1 MQIRHMEANFG
12 RLSHAALDLQPGL
25 NVITAPNESGK
36 STWCSF
42 IRNMLYGLS
51 TRTRGA
57 LADKNRYAPWDGSAM
72 QGRMDLRGGGED
84 YTVLRTARR
93 ANAPMGEFA
102 CTYYNTA
109 TPVPDITGSNLGETL
124 LGVPREVFE
133 RSAFIGQSG
142 LAVDQDAE
150 LERRIAAL
158 ITTGEEETSFSE
170 TYDRLKKQLNRR
182 RHNKTGQIPAL
193 ELEMDDLRR
202 SLAVL
207 ESYTARV
214 SELQSEL
221 EQTAECIAALETAQ
235 AQWSQIEQQRKLQR
249 YAQACQT
256 ANEAARRAAE
266 LEQTAGTLPEPVEL
280 QRMRMQFDAL
290 QTDLFPALKAQQA
303 KAQEAQ
309 QAAAQAKARCAAHPL
324 YPVNDEAL
332 HARAAALSEPS
343 VPSVVPAALALLA
356 ALAGGVVAGVQLSQA
371 FSPLVWVGFG
381 VCAIGIAAAVW
392 LLTRRGKAQRARQA
406 AAESRAALDRQI
418 EEYLPLRRAMQDA
431 EDTARQAVLSV
442 DVYEQSCQNRARQ
455 LLRALQPYAPD
466 TDNLPAAFTA
476 LDRMQRS
483 LKELDAAREAAKAA
497 AAQRELLAEHLPLQ
511 AEPLADP
518 IPEPEQSPEEIA
530 RQLPTLQA
538 SRRELQ
544 SQLDRLLGQIR
555 AIGSPDE
562 LRTRLQED
570 ETRLTALQQ
579 EYDAIALAM
588 QALSAANTTLQNRFS
603 PALGARAAEIF
614 AALSGGRYDKVLLS
628 RDFALS
634 AEPSGDAAA
643 RSIQLLSQGTADQLY
658 LAVRLAICEMVLPA
672 DRKSPL
678 ILDDAL
684 ANFDDDRL
692 AAALDWLLIES
703 TSRQILLF
711 TCQNRE
717 SAYLAGREGVHFL
730 TLETP
735 I

>member
-72 QGRMDLRGGGED
+72 QGRMDLRGGGEG
-84 YTVLRTARR
+84 YTVLRTTRR

-207 ESYTARV
+207 ESCTARV

-266 LEQTAGTLPEPVEL
+266 LEQAAGTLPESGEL

-332 HARAAALSEPS
+332 QARAAALSEPP
-343 VPSVVPAALALLA
+343 VPSVIPAVLALLA
-356 ALAGGVVAGVQLSQA
+356 ALAGGLFAGVQLSQA
-371 FSPLVWVGFG
+371 ARPLVWVGFG
-381 VCAIGIAAAVW
+381 VCAGGMAAAVW

-418 EEYLPLRRAMQDA
+418 VEYLPLRRAMQDA
-431 EDTARQAVLSV
+431 EDAARQAALSV

-455 LLRALQPYAPD
+455 LLRALQAYAPD

-476 LDRMQRS
+476 LDHMQRS

-588 QALSAANTTLQNRFS
+588 QALSATNTTLQNRLS

-717 SAYLAGREGVHFL
+717 SAYLAGCEGVHFL

>member
-1 MQIRHMEANFG
+1 MEANFG

-72 QGRMDLRGGGED
+72 QGRMDLRGGGEG
-84 YTVLRTARR
+84 YTVLRTTRR

-221 EQTAECIAALETAQ
+221 EQTAEYIAALETAQ

-266 LEQTAGTLPEPVEL
+266 LEQAAGTLPEPGEL

-309 QAAAQAKARCAAHPL
+309 QAAAQAKARCAVHPL

-332 HARAAALSEPS
+332 QARAAALSEPS
-343 VPSVVPAALALLA
+343 VPSVVPAVLALLA
-356 ALAGGVVAGVQLSQA
+356 ALAGGVFAGMQLSQA

-381 VCAIGIAAAVW
+381 VCAVGIAAVVW

-431 EDTARQAVLSV
+431 EDAARQAALSV

-455 LLRALQPYAPD
+455 LLRALQSYAPD

-483 LKELDAAREAAKAA
+483 LKELDAAREAAKVAA
-497 AAQRELLAEHLPLQ
+497 ASCSPSTCRCRRSHSPIRSPSLSNRPRRSPGNCPPCKQ
-511 AEPLADP
+511 ATGSC
-518 IPEPEQSPEEIA
+518 SPSSTGCSA
-530 RQLPTLQA
+530 RSAPSAALTSCA
-538 SRRELQ
+538 RACRRT
-544 SQLDRLLGQIR
+544 RP
-555 AIGSPDE
+555 GSPRCSRNMTPSPSRCRRSQRPTPRC
-562 LRTRLQED
+562 RTASPPRSAHGRRRSSPRSPAD
-570 ETRLTALQQ
+570 GTTRCC
-579 EYDAIALAM
+579 
-588 QALSAANTTLQNRFS
+588 SAATSPSPPS
-603 PALGARAAEIF
+603 PAATPPRAA
-614 AALSGGRYDKVLLS
+614 SS
-628 RDFALS
+628 
-634 AEPSGDAAA
+634 
-643 RSIQLLSQGTADQLY
+643 
-658 LAVRLAICEMVLPA
+658 C
-672 DRKSPL
+672 
-678 ILDDAL
+678 
-684 ANFDDDRL
+684 
-692 AAALDWLLIES
+692 
-703 TSRQILLF
+703 
-711 TCQNRE
+711 
-717 SAYLAGREGVHFL
+717 
-730 TLETP
+730 
-735 I
+735 

>member
-84 YTVLRTARR
+84 YTVLRTTRR

-182 RHNKTGQIPAL
+182 RHHKT
-193 ELEMDDLRR
+193 
-202 SLAVL
+202 
-207 ESYTARV
+207 
-214 SELQSEL
+214 
-221 EQTAECIAALETAQ
+221 
-235 AQWSQIEQQRKLQR
+235 
-249 YAQACQT
+249 AQACQA

-266 LEQTAGTLPEPVEL
+266 LEQAAGTLPEPGEL

-324 YPVNDEAL
+324 YPANDEAL
-332 HARAAALSEPS
+332 QARAAALSEPS
-343 VPSVVPAALALLA
+343 VPSVVPAVLALLA
-356 ALAGGVVAGVQLSQA
+356 ALAGGVFAGVQLSQA

-381 VCAIGIAAAVW
+381 VCAGGIAAAVW
-392 LLTRRGKAQRARQA
+392 LLTRRGKAQHARQA

-431 EDTARQAVLSV
+431 EDAARQAALSV

-455 LLRALQPYAPD
+455 LLRALQSYAPD

-483 LKELDAAREAAKAA
+483 LKELDTAREAAKAA

-588 QALSAANTTLQNRFS
+588 QALSAANPTLQNRCS
-603 PALGARAAEIF
+603 PALGARAAESF

>member
-1 MQIRHMEANFG
+1 MQIRHMDANFG
-12 RLSHAALDLQPGL
+12 RLSHAGLDLQPGL

-42 IRNMLYGLS
+42 IRNMLYGLA

-72 QGRMDLRGGGED
+72 QGRMDLRAGDQD
-84 YTVLRTARR
+84 YTVLRTTRR
-93 ANAPMGEFA
+93 ANAPMGEFS
-102 CTYYNTA
+102 CTYYNTS
-109 TPVPDITGSNLGETL
+109 TPVPDITAANLGEAL

-133 RSAFIGQSG
+133 RSAFISQSG

-182 RHNKTGQIPAL
+182 RHNKTGQIPTL
-193 ELEMDDLRR
+193 EREMDELHA
-202 SLAVL
+202 SLATL
-207 ESYTARV
+207 ESYTARAG
-214 SELQSEL
+214 ELQSDL
-221 EQTAECIAALETAQ
+221 EQTAASIEALETAQ
-235 AQWSQIEQQRKLQR
+235 AQWTQIEQQRKLQR
-249 YAQACQT
+249 YAQARRA

-266 LEQTAGTLPEPVEL
+266 LEQAAGTLPEPGEL
-280 QRMRMQFDAL
+280 QHMRMQFDSL
-290 QTDLFPALKAQQA
+290 QTDLFPALKAQQT

-309 QAAAQAKARCAAHPL
+309 QAAAQAKARCAAHSL
-324 YPVNDEAL
+324 YPANDEAL
-332 HARAAALSEPS
+332 QARAAAIIEPP
-343 VPSVVPAALALLA
+343 VPSAIPAVLALLIA
-356 ALAGGVVAGVQLSQA
+356 IAGGVFAGIQLPQGFGS
-371 FSPLVWVGFG
+371 LVWVGFG
-381 VCAIGIAAAVW
+381 VCAGGIAAAAW
-392 LLTRRGKAQRARQA
+392 LFARRGKAQRERQT

-431 EDTARQAVLSV
+431 EDTARQAALSV
-442 DVYEQSCQNRARQ
+442 DVYEQSCQNRVRQ
-455 LLRALQPYAPD
+455 LLRALQPYAPG

-476 LDRMQRS
+476 LDRMRRS
-483 LKELDAAREAAKAA
+483 QKELDAAREAAKAA
-497 AAQRELLAEHLPLQ
+497 AAQRELLAEHLPPQ
-511 AEPLADP
+511 AELPAEP
-518 IPEPEQSPEEIA
+518 IPEPAQSPEEIA
-530 RQLPTLQA
+530 RQLPALRA
-538 SRRELQ
+538 SRRDLQ
-544 SQLDRLLGQIR
+544 SRLDRLLGQIR

-570 ETRLTALQQ
+570 ETQLAALQQ

-588 QALSAANTTLQNRFS
+588 QALETANTTLQNRFS

-614 AALSGGRYDKVLLS
+614 AALCGGRYDKVLLS

-684 ANFDDDRL
+684 ANFDDERL
-692 AAALDWLLIES
+692 AAALDWLLVES

-711 TCQNRE
+711 TCQSRE

-730 TLETP
+730 TLETH

>member
-72 QGRMDLRGGGED
+72 QGRMDLRGGGEG
-84 YTVLRTARR
+84 YTVLRTTRR

-207 ESYTARV
+207 ESCTARV

-266 LEQTAGTLPEPVEL
+266 LEQAAGTLPESGEL

-332 HARAAALSEPS
+332 QARAAALSEPS
-343 VPSVVPAALALLA
+343 VPSVIPAVLALLA
-356 ALAGGVVAGVQLSQA
+356 ALAGGMFAGVQLSQA

-381 VCAIGIAAAVW
+381 VCAGGIAAAVW

-418 EEYLPLRRAMQDA
+418 VEYLPLRRAMQDA
-431 EDTARQAVLSV
+431 EDAARQAALSV

-455 LLRALQPYAPD
+455 LLRALQAYAPD

-476 LDRMQRS
+476 LDHMQRS

-497 AAQRELLAEHLPLQ
+497 AAQR
-511 AEPLADP
+511 
-518 IPEPEQSPEEIA
+518 
-530 RQLPTLQA
+530 
-538 SRRELQ
+538 
-544 SQLDRLLGQIR
+544 
-555 AIGSPDE
+555 
-562 LRTRLQED
+562 
-570 ETRLTALQQ
+570 
-579 EYDAIALAM
+579 
-588 QALSAANTTLQNRFS
+588 
-603 PALGARAAEIF
+603 
-614 AALSGGRYDKVLLS
+614 
-628 RDFALS
+628 
-634 AEPSGDAAA
+634 
-643 RSIQLLSQGTADQLY
+643 
-658 LAVRLAICEMVLPA
+658 
-672 DRKSPL
+672 
-678 ILDDAL
+678 
-684 ANFDDDRL
+684 
-692 AAALDWLLIES
+692 
-703 TSRQILLF
+703 
-711 TCQNRE
+711 
-717 SAYLAGREGVHFL
+717 
-730 TLETP
+730 
-735 I
+735 

>member
-1 MQIRHMEANFG
+1 MKNVLFVDCCIRREASNTKKLAEAF
-12 RLSHAALDLQPGL
+12 LSALPSDCAVTRLDLMAEDLSYFKDSYFDQREALLAENRRDHPRFRYAHQFAQADLIVIAAPFWDLSFPALLKVYIEQVSVDGITFGSTEEGL
-25 NVITAPNESGK
+25 K
-36 STWCSF
+36 
-42 IRNMLYGLS
+42 GLCRAS
-51 TRTRGA
+51 HMIFLTTRGGFYTGDAMEMGSRYLEA
-57 LADKNRYAPWDGSAM
+57 LHTFFGIGEYA
-72 QGRMDLRGGGED
+72 
-84 YTVLRTARR
+84 
-93 ANAPMGEFA
+93 
-102 CTYYNTA
+102 
-109 TPVPDITGSNLGETL
+109 
-124 LGVPREVFE
+124 
-133 RSAFIGQSG
+133 
-142 LAVDQDAE
+142 
-150 LERRIAAL
+150 
-158 ITTGEEETSFSE
+158 
-170 TYDRLKKQLNRR
+170 
-182 RHNKTGQIPAL
+182 
-193 ELEMDDLRR
+193 
-202 SLAVL
+202 
-207 ESYTARV
+207 
-214 SELQSEL
+214 
-221 EQTAECIAALETAQ
+221 CIAADGM
-235 AQWSQIEQQRKLQR
+235 
-249 YAQACQT
+249 
-256 ANEAARRAAE
+256 NV
-266 LEQTAGTLPEPVEL
+266 AG
-280 QRMRMQFDAL
+280 FDA
-290 QTDLFPALKAQQA
+290 
-303 KAQEAQ
+303 EA
-309 QAAAQAKARCAAHPL
+309 
-324 YPVNDEAL
+324 
-332 HARAAALSEPS
+332 S
-343 VPSVVPAALALLA
+343 
-356 ALAGGVVAGVQLSQA
+356 
-371 FSPLVWVGFG
+371 
-381 VCAIGIAAAVW
+381 
-392 LLTRRGKAQRARQA
+392 
-406 AAESRAALDRQI
+406 
-418 EEYLPLRRAMQDA
+418 LRRAMQDA
-431 EDTARQAVLSV
+431 EDAARQAALSV

-455 LLRALQPYAPD
+455 LLRALQSYAPD

-497 AAQRELLAEHLPLQ
+497 AAQRELLAEPLPLQ

-692 AAALDWLLIES
+692 AAALDWLLVES

>member
-1 MQIRHMEANFG
+1 M
-12 RLSHAALDLQPGL
+12 
-25 NVITAPNESGK
+25 
-36 STWCSF
+36 
-42 IRNMLYGLS
+42 
-51 TRTRGA
+51 
-57 LADKNRYAPWDGSAM
+57 
-72 QGRMDLRGGGED
+72 
-84 YTVLRTARR
+84 
-93 ANAPMGEFA
+93 
-102 CTYYNTA
+102 
-109 TPVPDITGSNLGETL
+109 
-124 LGVPREVFE
+124 
-133 RSAFIGQSG
+133 
-142 LAVDQDAE
+142 
-150 LERRIAAL
+150 
-158 ITTGEEETSFSE
+158 
-170 TYDRLKKQLNRR
+170 
-182 RHNKTGQIPAL
+182 
-193 ELEMDDLRR
+193 
-202 SLAVL
+202 
-207 ESYTARV
+207 
-214 SELQSEL
+214 
-221 EQTAECIAALETAQ
+221 
-235 AQWSQIEQQRKLQR
+235 
-249 YAQACQT
+249 
-256 ANEAARRAAE
+256 
-266 LEQTAGTLPEPVEL
+266 
-280 QRMRMQFDAL
+280 
-290 QTDLFPALKAQQA
+290 
-303 KAQEAQ
+303 
-309 QAAAQAKARCAAHPL
+309 
-324 YPVNDEAL
+324 
-332 HARAAALSEPS
+332 
-343 VPSVVPAALALLA
+343 LALLA
-356 ALAGGVVAGVQLSQA
+356 ALAGGMFAGVQLSQA

-381 VCAIGIAAAVW
+381 VCAGGIAAAVW

-418 EEYLPLRRAMQDA
+418 VEYLPLRRAMQDA
-431 EDTARQAVLSV
+431 EDAARQAALSV

-455 LLRALQPYAPD
+455 LLRALQAYAPD

-476 LDRMQRS
+476 LDHMQRS

-588 QALSAANTTLQNRFS
+588 QALSATNTTLQNRFS

-717 SAYLAGREGVHFL
+717 SAYLAGCEGVHFL

>member
-1 MQIRHMEANFG
+1 MH
-12 RLSHAALDLQPGL
+12 
-25 NVITAPNESGK
+25 
-36 STWCSF
+36 
-42 IRNMLYGLS
+42 
-51 TRTRGA
+51 RG
-57 LADKNRYAPWDGSAM
+57 
-72 QGRMDLRGGGED
+72 
-84 YTVLRTARR
+84 
-93 ANAPMGEFA
+93 
-102 CTYYNTA
+102 
-109 TPVPDITGSNLGETL
+109 
-124 LGVPREVFE
+124 
-133 RSAFIGQSG
+133 
-142 LAVDQDAE
+142 
-150 LERRIAAL
+150 
-158 ITTGEEETSFSE
+158 
-170 TYDRLKKQLNRR
+170 
-182 RHNKTGQIPAL
+182 
-193 ELEMDDLRR
+193 
-202 SLAVL
+202 
-207 ESYTARV
+207 
-214 SELQSEL
+214 
-221 EQTAECIAALETAQ
+221 LETAQ

-266 LEQTAGTLPEPVEL
+266 LEQAAGTLPESGEL

-332 HARAAALSEPS
+332 QARAAALSEPS
-343 VPSVVPAALALLA
+343 VPSVIPAVLALLA
-356 ALAGGVVAGVQLSQA
+356 ALAGGMFAGVQLSQA
-371 FSPLVWVGFG
+371 FSPSSGLASASVPEESPLPSGCSPAAERRSARGRPPPRAAPRSTGRLWNTSP
-381 VCAIGIAAAVW
+381 CAAPCR
-392 LLTRRGKAQRARQA
+392 TRRTPRGRPPSPSTSTSSPARTGRASCCARCRPMPPTPTTSRRLHGARPHAAQPEGTGCRAR
-406 AAESRAALDRQI
+406 SG
-418 EEYLPLRRAMQDA
+418 
-431 EDTARQAVLSV
+431 
-442 DVYEQSCQNRARQ
+442 
-455 LLRALQPYAPD
+455 
-466 TDNLPAAFTA
+466 
-476 LDRMQRS
+476 
-483 LKELDAAREAAKAA
+483 KAA

-588 QALSAANTTLQNRFS
+588 QALSATNTTLQNRFS

-658 LAVRLAICEMVLPA
+658 LAVRLAICGWSFPPIGKVHSFWTTHSRTSTTTGSPPHWTGSSLRARAARSFSLPA
-672 DRKSPL
+672 RTARVPISRGARAYISSRSRHLYKYKE
-678 ILDDAL
+678 ILC
-684 ANFDDDRL
+684 F
-692 AAALDWLLIES
+692 
-703 TSRQILLF
+703 
-711 TCQNRE
+711 C
-717 SAYLAGREGVHFL
+717 
-730 TLETP
+730 P
-735 I
+735 

>member
-84 YTVLRTARR
+84 YTVLRTTRR

-692 AAALDWLLIES
+692 AAALDWLLVES

-717 SAYLAGREGVHFL
+717 SAYLAGCEGVHFL

>member
-84 YTVLRTARR
+84 YTVLRTTRR

>member
-84 YTVLRTARR
+84 YTVLRTTRR

-266 LEQTAGTLPEPVEL
+266 LEQAAGTLPEPVEL

-332 HARAAALSEPS
+332 QARAAALSEPS
-343 VPSVVPAALALLA
+343 VPSVVPAVLALLA
-356 ALAGGVVAGVQLSQA
+356 ALAGGVFAGVQLSQA

-381 VCAIGIAAAVW
+381 VCAVGIAAAVW

-431 EDTARQAVLSV
+431 EDAARQAALSV

-483 LKELDAAREAAKAA
+483 LKELNAAREAAKAA

-717 SAYLAGREGVHFL
+717 SAYLAGCEGVHFL

>member
-1 MQIRHMEANFG
+1 MQIRHMDANFG

-25 NVITAPNESGK
+25 NIITAPNESGK

-72 QGRMDLRGGGED
+72 QGRMDLRGGDED
-84 YTVLRTARR
+84 YTVLRTTRR
-93 ANAPMGEFA
+93 ANAPMGEFS

-207 ESYTARV
+207 ESCTARV
-214 SELQSEL
+214 GELQSEL
-221 EQTAECIAALETAQ
+221 EQTAERIAALETAQ

-266 LEQTAGTLPEPVEL
+266 LEQAVGTLPEAGEL

-290 QTDLFPALKAQQA
+290 QTDLFPARKAQQL
-303 KAQEAQ
+303 KAQEAR

-324 YPVNDEAL
+324 YPANDEAL
-332 HARAAALSEPS
+332 QARAAAITEPP
-343 VPSVVPAALALLA
+343 VPSVVPAVLALLA
-356 ALAGGVVAGVQLSQA
+356 ALAGGVFAGVQLSQG

-381 VCAIGIAAAVW
+381 VCAGGIAAAAW
-392 LLTRRGKAQRARQA
+392 LFARRGKAQRARQT

-418 EEYLPLRRAMQDA
+418 EEYLPLRCAMQDA
-431 EDTARQAVLSV
+431 EDAARQAALSV

-455 LLRALQPYAPD
+455 LLRALQPYAPG
-466 TDNLPAAFTA
+466 TGNLPAAFTA
-476 LDRMQRS
+476 LDRMRRS

-497 AAQRELLAEHLPLQ
+497 AAQCELLAEHLPPQ
-511 AEPLADP
+511 AELSSEP
-518 IPEPEQSPEEIA
+518 ISEPEQSPEEID

-579 EYDAIALAM
+579 EYDAIVLAM

-643 RSIQLLSQGTADQLY
+643 RSIHLLSQGTADQLY

-692 AAALDWLLIES
+692 AAALDWLLVES